1 MINFRYSKKILPT
14 RRTRFTRVS
23 DYPKQLPMGLGGPRR
38 VFAAVQEDFMQ
49 INLVARSGVSAWAVA
64 PWFCG
69 CEVNGEAGNDAA
81 AGFHF
86 LPSTQDIHSS
96 F

>member
-1 MINFRYSKKILPT
+1 
-14 RRTRFTRVS
+14 
-23 DYPKQLPMGLGGPRR
+23 
-38 VFAAVQEDFMQ
+38 MQ
-49 INLVARSGVSAWAVA
+49 INLVARSGVSARAVA

-69 CEVNGEAGNDAA
+69 CEVNGEAGSDAA

-86 LPSTQDIHSS
+86 LSSTQDIHSS